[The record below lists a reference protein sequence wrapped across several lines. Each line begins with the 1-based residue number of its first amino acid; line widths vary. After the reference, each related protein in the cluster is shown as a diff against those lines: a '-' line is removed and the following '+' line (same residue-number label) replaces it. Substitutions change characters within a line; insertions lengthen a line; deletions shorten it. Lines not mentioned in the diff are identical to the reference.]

1 MPLGIDIGTAR
12 TRIALVERDRSG
24 ARHLIAVASAATGS
38 DPVEAVAAARAE
50 LQTRERRCVLALG
63 GNDSVLRASKLPPL
77 RGPEQLRAAR
87 FEAARFAPFPIRDAV
102 IRTTP
107 LEAGWCV
114 IGAARRTAL
123 DRRVHSAR
131 NAGLKPVAV
140 DDAGLALARVFPDA
154 SVIVDLGHHANT
166 LIVRDGPIPR
176 SQTFE
181 GGGAAV
187 TAALIAALGIDEIS
201 ADQRKRSIGLAGAG
215 EHARDAAIERLST
228 ALVEYRS
235 FAQHELD
242 VTLVGN
248 GARLGG
254 LAEALAR
261 TVAIPVRI
269 GALGADISPT
279 LPCDVVRA
287 GTPDWAL
294 AYGLALWEHAA

>member
-24 ARHLIAVASAATGS
+24 ARHLVAVASTATGS
-38 DPVEAVAAARAE
+38 DPVEAIAAARAE
-50 LQTRERRCVLALG
+50 LRTRERRCVLALG

-87 FEAARFAPFPIRDAV
+87 FEAARFAPFPIQDAV
-102 IRTTP
+102 IRTTR

-114 IGAARRTAL
+114 IGVARRVAL
-123 DRRVHSAR
+123 DRRVHAAR
-131 NAGLKPVAV
+131 DAGLRPIAV
-140 DDAGLALARVFPDA
+140 DDAGLALGRVFPEA
-154 SVIVDLGHHANT
+154 SVIVDLGLHANT

-176 SQTFE
+176 SQAFE

-215 EHARDAAIERLST
+215 EHARDAAVERLSA
-228 ALVEYRS
+228 ALVEHRS
-235 FAQHELD
+235 YAQNELD

-254 LAEALAR
+254 LAEALAH
-261 TVAIPVRI
+261 AIALPVRI
-269 GALGADISPT
+269 GTLPSDISRT

-294 AYGLALWEHAA
+294 AYGLALWEQAA